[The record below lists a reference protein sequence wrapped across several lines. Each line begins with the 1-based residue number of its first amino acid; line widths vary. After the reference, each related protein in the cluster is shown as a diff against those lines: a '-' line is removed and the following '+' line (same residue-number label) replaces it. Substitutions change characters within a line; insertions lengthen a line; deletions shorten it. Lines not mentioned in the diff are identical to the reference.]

1 MSRFAG
7 GVPLVWV
14 VVMLIGAG
22 LMAAASVLLSHRVSP
37 VVVASLPLVAVG
49 FWVILR
55 YRIGALVLL
64 LLCLPLGRLTLAEL
78 GPVPISPVTV
88 LAVVVVAVW
97 LWRVLIGSERI
108 KFSRMQLPLS
118 IFLLWGAVGIYG
130 AADVGMAMK
139 ILFIF

>member
-1 MSRFAG
+1 MARDASWASCSISFRRREQRTTPMSKFAG

-64 LLCLPLGRLTLAEL
+64 LLSLPLGRLTLAE
-78 GPVPISPVTV
+78 P
-88 LAVVVVAVW
+88 
-97 LWRVLIGSERI
+97 
-108 KFSRMQLPLS
+108 
-118 IFLLWGAVGIYG
+118 GAVP
-130 AADVGMAMK
+130 
-139 ILFIF
+139 